1 MLLSYK
7 IEINLIHA
15 LLLSFHPNMHLP
27 RQIIEFFLSYS
38 AVTKSN
44 QPVSSPG
51 PGDYVVKK
59 PLPQTA
65 TVSKLSESRNLYK
78 PFEPNPG
85 PGAY

>member
-1 MLLSYK
+1 
-7 IEINLIHA
+7 
-15 LLLSFHPNMHLP
+15 MHLP
-27 RQIIEFFLSYS
+27 RQNIELFQSYS

-44 QPVSSPG
+44 QPISSPG

-78 PFEPNPG
+78 AFEPNPG
-85 PGAY
+85 PGAYEPKSYITVQYLLFRMGKSDR